1 MRHEIYEEFTIA
13 NVGDTIGWKSAA
25 GYLEGK
31 IVRIDRKKDTASP
44 IHKSDWVSV
53 LLDPYFARFEGET
66 AYLNATFLTTSGK
79 IRKLAP
85 APESAYGMYVSKR
98 RSFGDAVMSEREFER
113 LALTIESKLKE
124 SV

>member
-1 MRHEIYEEFTIA
+1 MRYEIYEEFTIA

-53 LLDPYFARFEGET
+53 ELDPYFARFEGET
-66 AYLNATFLTTSGK
+66 AYLNATFLMGGAKT
-79 IRKLAP
+79 RKLAS
-85 APESAYGMYVSKR
+85 APESAYGMYVAKR

>member
-1 MRHEIYEEFTIA
+1 MRYEIYEEFTIA

-53 LLDPYFARFEGET
+53 ELDPYFARFEGET
-66 AYLNATFLTTSGK
+66 AYPNATFLRGCC
-79 IRKLAP
+79 RVVLAGP
-85 APESAYGMYVSKR
+85 CFWPEA
-98 RSFGDAVMSEREFER
+98 AAR
-113 LALTIESKLKE
+113 LVKAGGYEE
-124 SV
+124 VA